1 MESHKRVMKREKKMV
16 VGDKRPAE
24 DTVKTCPLCSGSKH
38 SVVTEYFRIKT
49 PGHEMRE
56 CDCGAMYYAKEK
68 SECR

>member
-1 MESHKRVMKREKKMV
+1 MV

-24 DTVKTCPLCSGSKH
+24 DTIKTCPLCNGSKH
-38 SVVTEYFRIKT
+38 KVITEYNKT